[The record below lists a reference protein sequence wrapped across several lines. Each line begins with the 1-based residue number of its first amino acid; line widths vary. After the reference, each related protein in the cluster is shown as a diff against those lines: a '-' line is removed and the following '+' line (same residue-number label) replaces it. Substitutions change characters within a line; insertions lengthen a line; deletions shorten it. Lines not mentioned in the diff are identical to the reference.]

1 MKKSLTAKRLLCQ
14 LLMKSLQQIVLLIVA
29 AQLAMA
35 APLAGQNLLDK
46 RVTLS
51 LNRTSLGTA
60 LQQLEKTAEIKFSYN
75 SRMLPLKFTVS
86 VNAQNEPLAAVLD
99 KLLLPNKISY
109 KQVSNRIVLRNQPE
123 TINAVEPAVEPNAEK
138 FATVV
143 EDRSLVGK
151 VSSDKGEGL
160 PGVNIVIKGS
170 QRGAVT
176 NADGSYSLLVPDGPQ
191 TVVFSSVGYISQE
204 IVVAPDRTA
213 LDVSLKV
220 DEKALEEVVVVGYGT
235 QKKVNLTG
243 SVSTVNVDNMQS
255 RQVSNSLAALQ
266 GQVTGL
272 RISQGTGM
280 PGRESVSLQLR
291 GASSWGTNTSPLV
304 LVDGVVGSLDVLP
317 MSDIESISV
326 LKDAASASIYG
337 ARAANG
343 VILVTTKQGKKGKP
357 ALTYNMSLRTQSPTG
372 VPNQIWNSGQYMELF
387 NRAVAR
393 NAVSAVPFPQALID
407 KYKNPNRDKN
417 QFPDYNWADA
427 VWQSAPMQ
435 EHNVGVNGGSDAFK
449 YNISAG
455 IIDQKGVLMGHK
467 YKRFNGLANLS
478 TTINKYITVGTN
490 VSYMKGNSVSPYY
503 ENQNFVLMTMTQSP
517 LVKPYLPDGSGRYT
531 DKAVPTGVGGTQ
543 NNRNPFWIANE
554 TYRDYEDW
562 QANVQGWLDVN
573 FLQTEKMGLKWSSKY
588 ASRFA
593 EQFRNIY
600 HYGADAYY
608 YLPENEYTA
617 GGANVYQKGTPFG
630 PEALGVNQGN
640 FRTLLNTFYSSLNW
654 NWNPERQDISFMV
667 GYSQEEQKYR
677 WLGGTRNV
685 FPVKN
690 MYELD
695 GMGPLNQTT
704 TGGLTEWAFQSIFG
718 RATYALASKY
728 LLEANFRY
736 DGTSRIYKD
745 SRWGFFPSASAAW
758 RISEEAFVRDGAN
771 WIDNLKI
778 RASYG
783 LLGNANISEYKVGN
797 TNLGEYPWQD
807 TYVSTTYAFNEAL
820 MQGVQQTAFR
830 NRGLRWEKTTVAD
843 IGLDFNL
850 KSDRIYGTIDWYNK
864 LTTGILAG
872 AIIPASA
879 GMSAPVINYGT
890 LRNYGI
896 EFELGHKGKFGSVE
910 YGLNGQLSIN
920 RNKVVKFPAPAYS
933 DRIIQEGLPYRD
945 YYLYE
950 YTGLFKSEEEL
961 KAVVTPGNPQLG
973 DIKFKDQ
980 NNDGKIDGDDRIRVK
995 GAYPGFI
1002 YSFGGNVRWNN
1013 FDLALFFQGVQGQ
1026 KVRTYFFGED
1036 PFSQGSSPHPKFLDA
1051 YDPVTNPDSEVP
1063 AIYGWGYAPM
1073 TGGTAQNSTYFLKD
1087 ASYLR
1092 LKNLQIGYTIPTSIT
1107 KKVGIS
1113 HLKVFLT
1120 GDNILTFTKYPDL
1133 DPERAGD
1140 GWHAQYPQLKV
1151 YSVGLNLRF

>member
-1 MKKSLTAKRLLCQ
+1 MKKTLTAKRLLCQ
-14 LLMKSLQQIVLLIVA
+14 LFMKSLQQILLMVLIT
-29 AQLAMA
+29 QLAA
-35 APLAGQNLLDK
+35 AGPLSGQNLLER

-51 LNRTSLGTA
+51 LNRTPLGTA
-60 LQQLEKTAEIKFSYN
+60 LQQLERAAEIKFSYN
-75 SRMLPLKFTVS
+75 SRMLPLKSTISLNV
-86 VNAQNEPLAAVLD
+86 QNEPLGAVLD
-99 KLLLPNKISY
+99 KLLLPNKITY
-109 KQVSNRIVLRNQPE
+109 KQVSNRIVLRNDPAN
-123 TINAVEPAVEPNAEK
+123 INAVEPASGQITSPYL
-138 FATVV
+138 TVV

-151 VSSDKGEGL
+151 VSNEKGEGL
-160 PGVNIVIKGS
+160 PGVSIIIKGS

-176 NADGSYSLLVPDGPQ
+176 NTDGSYSLLVPDGAH
-191 TVVFSSVGYISQE
+191 TVVFSFVGFRSEEVSVAEG
-204 IVVAPDRTA
+204 RTA
-213 LDVSLKV
+213 LDVVLKV

-243 SVSTVNVDNMQS
+243 SVATVNIDNMQS

-266 GQVTGL
+266 GQVAGL
-272 RISQGTGM
+272 RISQGSGM

-291 GASSWGTNTSPLV
+291 GASSWGTNTTPLV

-357 ALTYNMSLRTQSPTG
+357 TLTYNMSLRTQSPTG
-372 VPNQIWNSGQYMELF
+372 VPNQIWNSGQYMDLF
-387 NRAVAR
+387 NKAVAR

-407 KYKNPNRDKN
+407 KYKDPNRNKDL
-417 QFPDYNWADA
+417 FPDYNWADA
-427 VWQSAPMQ
+427 VWKSAPMQ
-435 EHNVGVNGGSDAFK
+435 EHNIGVNGGSDVFK
-449 YNISAG
+449 YNMSAG
-455 IIDQKGVLMGHK
+455 LMDQKGVLMGHS

-478 TTINKYITVGTN
+478 ANINKYITVGTN
-490 VSYMKGNSVSPYY
+490 VTYMKGNSVSPYY
-503 ENQNFVLMTMTQSP
+503 ENQNFVLMTMTQAP

-531 DKAVPTGVGGTQ
+531 DKAVPTGIGGTQ

-554 TYRDYEDW
+554 TYRDYDDW

-573 FLQTEKMGLKWSSKY
+573 FLQSETMGLKWSSKY

-617 GGANVYQKGTPFG
+617 GGANAYQKGTPFG
-630 PEALGVNQGN
+630 PEALGVTNQN
-640 FRTLLNTFYSSLNW
+640 YRTLLNTFYSSVNW
-654 NWNPERQDISFMV
+654 NWNPARQDISLMV

-704 TGGLTEWAFQSIFG
+704 TGGLTEWAFQSLFG
-718 RATYALASKY
+718 RATYAFSQKY
-728 LLEANFRY
+728 LFEANFRY

-758 RISEEAFVRDGAN
+758 RISEEAFIRDGAS
-771 WIDNLKI
+771 WIDNLKL
-778 RASYG
+778 RASHG
-783 LLGNANISEYKVGN
+783 LLGNANIGD
-797 TNLGEYPWQD
+797 YPWQE

-820 MQGVQQTAFR
+820 TQGVQQTAYR
-830 NRGLRWEKTTVAD
+830 NRALKWEKTSTTDV
-843 IGLDFNL
+843 GLDFNL
-850 KSDRIYGTIDWYNK
+850 KSDLIYGTVDWYNK
-864 LTTGILAG
+864 LTTGILA
-872 AIIPASA
+872 AAVIPATA
-879 GMSAPVINYGT
+879 GMDAPTINYGEF
-890 LRNYGI
+890 RNYGV
-896 EFELGHKGKFGSVE
+896 EVELGHKGKIGAVGYGVNAQVSV
-910 YGLNGQLSIN
+910 N
-920 RNKVVKFPAPAYS
+920 RNKVVKFPSPVYNN
-933 DRIIQEGLPYRD
+933 RIIEEGLPYND

-950 YTGLFKSEEEL
+950 YTGIFKSEEEL

-980 NNDGKIDGDDRIRVK
+980 NGDGKIDGNDRIRVK

-1002 YSFGGNVRWNN
+1002 YSFGGNLRWKN
-1013 FDLALFFQGVQGQ
+1013 FDLGFFFQGVQGQ
-1026 KVRTYFFGED
+1026 KVRTFFFGED
-1036 PFSQGSSPHPKFLDA
+1036 PFSQGSSPHPKFLNA
-1051 YDPVTNPDSEVP
+1051 YDPVTNPNSDIP

-1092 LKNLQIGYTIPTSIT
+1092 LKNIQIGYVIPSSVT
-1107 KKVGIS
+1107 KKAGINY
-1113 HLKVFLT
+1113 LKIFVT